1 MLQVLKDRF
10 DFMNR
15 NITVLTLRQVFGM
28 FFRRMVMSYSSLFV
42 LAVGGTDAQIG
53 LINSL
58 RPLAGL
64 IMFPIAGYL
73 TDIRGRVKMIA
84 LAGYLTGITMLL
96 YVFAQ
101 SWEWIALGAV
111 IQGFMVFQFPP
122 TSAILADSL
131 EPRNRGIGIA
141 TMSTLANVFAIVSPY
156 LAGYILEI
164 MGIETGMRLLY
175 GLLASVQL
183 INGTLVI
190 KYLEETAKPKETEK
204 KIKILKILKETY
216 AGIPDLVS
224 NMSVSVK
231 ALGLVV
237 GISFIMNGIASPFWV
252 VYATKEVGLT
262 EIGWGLILLIESI
275 IKTALMIPAGIISD
289 RYSRS
294 RSLLAAVVFCL
305 LAYPLTILA
314 KSFFHIIVIRIIIG
328 ISGAIYISSSTALM
342 ADYVPRHMRGRIM
355 AAIGRGSV
363 LVGAAGG
370 GTGGPGMGYLF
381 TIPVMISSIVGGL
394 LYSINPVYVW
404 YSLIIASVIQVIL
417 VFFFISDPENIQV

>member
-1 MLQVLKDRF
+1 MLQGLKNRF

-15 NITVLTLRQVFGM
+15 NIIVLTTRQVLGM
-28 FFRRMVMSYSSLFV
+28 FFRRMVLSYSSLFV
-42 LAVGGTDAQIG
+42 LAVGGNDAQIG

-64 IMFPIAGYL
+64 LMFPIAGYL

-84 LAGYLTGITMLL
+84 LAGYLSGMIMLL

-141 TMSTLANVFAIVSPY
+141 TMSTLANVFAIISPY
-156 LAGYILEI
+156 LAGYILEL

-175 GLLASVQL
+175 GLLASVQI

-190 KYLEETAKPKETEK
+190 KYLQETAKPRESDK
-204 KIKILKILKETY
+204 KVNVLNILKETY
-216 AGIPDLVS
+216 TGIPDLVS
-224 NMSVSVK
+224 SMPSSVK

-237 GISFIMNGIASPFWV
+237 GLSFIMNGIASPFWV
-252 VYATKEVGLT
+252 VYATKEIGLT
-262 EIGWGLILLIESI
+262 EISWGLILLIESI

-289 RYSRS
+289 RYSRT
-294 RSLLAAVVFCL
+294 RSLLAAVVSCL
-305 LAYPLTILA
+305 IAYPLTVLATSFTHIL
-314 KSFFHIIVIRIIIG
+314 IIRIIIG
-328 ISGAIYISSSTALM
+328 LSGALYISSSTALM
-342 ADYVPRHMRGRIM
+342 ADYVPRQMRGRIM

-363 LVGAAGG
+363 LVGATGG

-381 TIPVMISSIVGGL
+381 TIPVMMSSIIGGL
-394 LYSINPVYVW
+394 LYSINPLYIW
-404 YSLIIASVIQVIL
+404 YSLIVASAIQV
-417 VFFFISDPENIQV
+417 VFVFLYIRDPENIQE

>member
-1 MLQVLKDRF
+1 
-10 DFMNR
+10 MNR
-15 NITVLTLRQVFGM
+15 NITVLTLRQVLGM
-28 FFRRMVMSYSSLFV
+28 FFRRMVLSYSSLFI

-53 LINSL
+53 LVNSL

-64 IMFPIAGYL
+64 VMFPIAGYL

-84 LAGYLTGITMLL
+84 IAGYLTGITMLL

-141 TMSTLANVFAIVSPY
+141 TMSTLANIFAIISPY
-156 LAGYILEI
+156 LAGYILEL

-175 GLLASVQL
+175 GLLASVQI

-190 KYLEETAKPKETEK
+190 KYLEETAEPKETDRR
-204 KIKILKILKETY
+204 INVLKILKETY

-224 NMSVSVK
+224 SMPGSVK

-237 GISFIMNGIASPFWV
+237 GLSFIMNGIASPFWV

-262 EIGWGLILLIESI
+262 EIRWGLILLIESI

-294 RSLLAAVVFCL
+294 RSLLVAVILCL
-305 LAYPLTILA
+305 IAYPLTVFA
-314 KSFFHIIVIRIIIG
+314 KSFIHILIIRIIIG
-328 ISGAIYISSSTALM
+328 LSGALYISSSTALM
-342 ADYVPRHMRGRIM
+342 ADYLLRRIRGRGM

-370 GTGGPGMGYLF
+370 GPGMGYLF
-381 TIPVMISSIVGGL
+381 TIPVMFSSIIGGL

-404 YSLIIASVIQVIL
+404 YSLIAASAIQV
-417 VFFFISDPENIQV
+417 VFVFLYISDPENIQE